1 MPSTTQY
8 EIKLIGRGGQGI
20 VIGSELLAI
29 CAMKSGYQA
38 QSMPSFGPE
47 RRGALS
53 TASVRISMEPV
64 ILHCS
69 VFEPNMLVLFDKKL
83 VNHANIGAL
92 PEQSIVVIND
102 ESVSPEFKNLAE
114 DKKLNLYTINAYDIA
129 MQIYKTTI
137 YSAIMFGASARALG
151 FYFEKVS
158 ETVKEYFDDEKN
170 LNGCERGFHE
180 LKNVGY

>member
-1 MPSTTQY
+1 MPTTTQY
-8 EIKLIGRGGQGI
+8 EIKLIGRGGQG
-20 VIGSELLAI
+20 VVVSSELLAF
-29 CAMKSGYQA
+29 CAMKNGYQA
-38 QSMPSFGPE
+38 QSIPSFGPE

-69 VFEPNMLVLFDKKL
+69 VFEPNMVIIFDKKM
-83 VNHANIGAL
+83 VNHVNLAVL

-102 ESVSPEFKNLAE
+102 EIVGQDLKALAE
-114 DKKLNLYTINAYDIA
+114 DKKLNLYTINAYAIA
-129 MQIYKTTI
+129 MQIYKTSI
-137 YSAIMFGASARALG
+137 YSAIMFGASARALD
-151 FYFEKVS
+151 FSFEKVS